1 MLPMR
6 FPAPNPLRFRLGVAV
21 LALVATLGAGAAD
34 PLGGRP
40 EFLPVDEA
48 FALGTEVGER
58 PRVFWQIADDYYLYR
73 HRFEFALERA
83 GDATVEASVPPG
95 EPKTDEYFGDV
106 EVYHG
111 DVTVPL
117 ALDGALPEGAR
128 LVVRYQGCAEAGLCY
143 PPQRRWVA
151 LTGPAAGTVT
161 DQPPAAAETP
171 GAPAGPVPAEA
182 PPASAAAATG
192 GAGEPVT
199 EESRLAAL
207 LGGGSLATALLV
219 FFVAGIGLAFTPC
232 VLPMVPILS
241 SIIAGQGEHATRS
254 RSALLSGTYVLAMAA
269 TYALLGT
276 VVGFF
281 GGALNLHGWLQSP
294 PVLVGFATLFVA
306 LSLSMFGFYELQL
319 PAALRARLEGRGAA
333 GGSLGGV
340 AAMGVFSSLLVSP
353 CVSAPLAGALVYIS
367 TTGDALLGGGAL
379 FALALGMGV
388 PLMVVGVGG
397 GAILPRAGAWM
408 NAVKA
413 AFGVLLL
420 GVAVWLLER
429 VIPPG
434 LTLLLWAALAV
445 GSGVAL
451 GALDF
456 SPRQGV
462 GNVWKASGA
471 MLFVYGVLLLIGAAS
486 GAENPLRPLERI
498 VDAREPEPG
507 APAATGE
514 PRFAAVDDLG
524 DVQDSIARATRAGR
538 PVLLDLYADWCISC
552 KVMEREVFPEPE
564 VAALLSRFEL
574 LRADV
579 TANDAE
585 HRALLAHYDLF
596 GPPSLLFFTPGTGEL
611 REYRLQGEIG
621 PDAFAR
627 HLRGVLDRSAT
638 ARPG

>member
-1 MLPMR
+1 MR
-6 FPAPNPLRFRLGVAV
+6 FPAPKPLRFRLGVAL
-21 LALVATLGAGAAD
+21 LALLATLDAGAAD
-34 PLGGRP
+34 PLRERP

-48 FALGTEVGER
+48 FSLGADVGER
-58 PRVFWQIADDYYLYR
+58 PRVFWRIADHYYLYR
-73 HRFEFALERA
+73 HRFEFSLERA
-83 GDATVEASVPPG
+83 GDASVEASVPAG

-117 ALDGALPEGAR
+117 ALGGALPEGA
-128 LVVRYQGCAEAGLCY
+128 LLAVRYQGCAEAGLCY

-161 DQPPAAAETP
+161 DQPPAAPETSVGP
-171 GAPAGPVPAEA
+171 GDAAPAGAAPA
-182 PPASAAAATG
+182 PAAA
-192 GAGEPVT
+192 AGEPVT

-269 TYALLGT
+269 TYAVLGT

-294 PVLVGFATLFVA
+294 PVLVGFAALFGA

-319 PAALRARLEGRGAA
+319 PAALRARLEGRGGA

-456 SPRQGV
+456 SPREGV

-486 GAENPLRPLERI
+486 GAANPLRPLERI
-498 VDAREPEPG
+498 VDARAPAPG
-507 APAATGE
+507 ASAPAAE

-524 DVQDSIARATRAGR
+524 DVQDSIARATQAGR

-552 KVMEREVFPEPE
+552 KVMERDVFPEPE

>member
-1 MLPMR
+1 MR
-6 FPAPNPLRFRLGVAV
+6 FPAPKPFRFRFCVAL
-21 LALVATLGAGAAD
+21 LALVATLDVGAAD

-48 FALGTEVGER
+48 FALGAELGER
-58 PRVFWQIADDYYLYR
+58 PRVFWQIADHYYLYR
-73 HRFEFALERA
+73 HRFEFALERG
-83 GDATVEASVPPG
+83 GDASVEASVPPG

-117 ALDGALPEGAR
+117 ALGGAIPEGAL

-151 LTGPAAGTVT
+151 LTGPAAGTVL
-161 DQPPAAAETP
+161 DQPPAAPEASVAPAEEAPAET
-171 GAPAGPVPAEA
+171 GPAV
-182 PPASAAAATG
+182 ASAGA
-192 GAGEPVT
+192 AGEPVT

-269 TYALLGT
+269 TYAVLGT
-276 VVGFF
+276 IVGFF

-294 PVLVGFATLFVA
+294 PVLVGFAALFVA

-319 PAALRARLEGRGAA
+319 PAALRARLEGRGGA

-408 NAVKA
+408 NAVK
-413 AFGVLLL
+413 
-420 GVAVWLLER
+420 
-429 VIPPG
+429 
-434 LTLLLWAALAV
+434 
-445 GSGVAL
+445 
-451 GALDF
+451 
-456 SPRQGV
+456 
-462 GNVWKASGA
+462 
-471 MLFVYGVLLLIGAAS
+471 
-486 GAENPLRPLERI
+486 
-498 VDAREPEPG
+498 
-507 APAATGE
+507 
-514 PRFAAVDDLG
+514 
-524 DVQDSIARATRAGR
+524 
-538 PVLLDLYADWCISC
+538 
-552 KVMEREVFPEPE
+552 
-564 VAALLSRFEL
+564 
-574 LRADV
+574 
-579 TANDAE
+579 
-585 HRALLAHYDLF
+585 
-596 GPPSLLFFTPGTGEL
+596 
-611 REYRLQGEIG
+611 
-621 PDAFAR
+621 
-627 HLRGVLDRSAT
+627 
-638 ARPG
+638 